1 MSVLNCYYGNTV
13 LRFVWYRLVFYNLVW
28 KLIFI
33 YDALTH
39 SYEQQHGLIWDFHRR
54 GWVYYD
60 DTNGIRFKDF
70 VKWFGFYL
78 TNYKVYIHLPC
89 INTQKLTTAPLNITH
104 IISSSNHWSTILS
117 QGRPSIVREIIT
129 LILFLCFIHLRQF
142 TTVTN
147 QCQQLS
153 QTWTYLFEV
162 LIFLIS
168 FE

>member
-1 MSVLNCYYGNTV
+1 MGEFTMVILLKYG
-13 LRFVWYRLVFYNLVW
+13 
-28 KLIFI
+28 
-33 YDALTH
+33 
-39 SYEQQHGLIWDFHRR
+39 
-54 GWVYYD
+54 
-60 DTNGIRFKDF
+60 FKDI
-70 VKWFGFYL
+70 VKWSGFYL

-153 QTWTYLFEV
+153 QTWTNSFEV
-162 LIFLIS
+162 LRFLIS
-168 FE
+168 FWEAPWYSSSLLGDIYLYNPRGIRFHIFGLLPDLHLCYFHPD